1 MTTTRTDLEELA
13 DDITRSAKTIS
24 DNVHDVGEGARRYD
38 HETLFELRQIE
49 RMAAE
54 AIALQVKRARNSGAS
69 WDTIGDA
76 LNVTRQAAW
85 ERYSTKES

>member
-1 MTTTRTDLEELA
+1 MTTTRTALEELA

-38 HETLFELRQIE
+38 HETLFELRQLE

-54 AIALQVKRARNSGAS
+54 ATALQVKRARTSGAS
-69 WDTIGDA
+69 WETIGDA
-76 LNVTRQAAW
+76 LNISRQAAW
-85 ERYSTKES
+85 ERYSA